1 MNGWFSKTL
10 KMNILATSYPGGIG
24 AILFAM
30 AWFIVGLGS
39 LALTVSSLIWAGWK
53 QSFGAAHH
61 LFVLSFAASVIAL
74 GCLLVSSSFVAWD
87 ACFESLDWKHFRSE
101 IFEGRWMFGGNL
113 ALIGLLWFFRTLAR
127 DVPTKR

>member
-1 MNGWFSKTL
+1 MNL
-10 KMNILATSYPGGIG
+10 IATSYPGGIG

-30 AWFIVGLGS
+30 AWLIVGFAS

-61 LFVLSFAASVIAL
+61 LFVLSFAAAVIAL
-74 GCLLVSSSFVAWD
+74 ACLIFSSSFLAWD
-87 ACFESLDWKHFRSE
+87 ACFWSQDWRHFKSE
-101 IFEGRWMFGGNL
+101 IFEERWMFGGNL

-127 DVPTKR
+127 EGASRR